1 MIDSDVASTIAE
13 LHTAPEIETFQREV
27 LAVYLG
33 AAETSVS
40 FGGGSIAVSKE
51 NAASLLATLK
61 EAARIKAAASPEEAE
76 VAAEPATSGFSFAN
90 RHIQ

>member
-1 MIDSDVASTIAE
+1 MIDSAVASTIAD
-13 LHTAPEIETFQREV
+13 LHTAPEIEAFQRDV

-51 NAASLLATLK
+51 NASSLLATLK
-61 EAARIKAAASPEEAE
+61 EAARIKSAVSAEAAE
-76 VAAEPATSGFSFAN
+76 VAAEPATSGFNFAN

>member
-1 MIDSDVASTIAE
+1 MIDSAVASTIAD
-13 LHTAPEIETFQREV
+13 LHTAPEIEAFQRDV

-51 NAASLLATLK
+51 NAACLLATLK
-61 EAARIKAAASPEEAE
+61 EAQRIKSAASPDTAE
-76 VAAEPATSGFSFAN
+76 VSKEPYASSISYAG
-90 RHIQ
+90 RYIE